1 MNGAQFSAA
10 LGKLRHGERMVYHN
24 GLLMHDRCYHVDADS
39 VARAAWTLSE
49 AHKCLLFQRRIDQR
63 VCQYIAVKL

>member
-10 LGKLRHGERMVYHN
+10 LGKLRRGERMVYHN
-24 GLLMHDRCYHVDADS
+24 GLLMADRCYHVDADS
-39 VARAAWTLSE
+39 VARAAMSAYTAE
-49 AHKCLLFQRRIDQR
+49 KCLLFQRRVDQR